1 MAPGSPGAIVLLGSL
16 ATRLACVSEYAEHVP
31 ALGTVVDQERG
42 SLPFALIHGES
53 LIACA
58 GWALGDS
65 GVTPVDFSVT
75 WTGIQA
81 AEEPFVLHDVLC
93 PMAPASFL
101 ASCLATAVETDT
113 VVIGFRPVTD
123 TVKEVAGGF
132 VGATVDRSTL
142 RQIASPIVL
151 PAAVVAALDDLPSH
165 DFVVLATALAERF
178 PVTWVEAPPQARRV
192 STADE
197 LLVLEALTLR

>member
-1 MAPGSPGAIVLLGSL
+1 M
-16 ATRLACVSEYAEHVP
+16 SEYAEHVP
-31 ALGTVVDQERG
+31 ALGTVVDHDRG
-42 SLPFALIHGES
+42 SLPYALIHGES
-53 LIACA
+53 LVACA
-58 GWALGDS
+58 SWALGDS
-65 GVTPVDFSVT
+65 GVTPVDYAVT

-93 PMAPASFL
+93 PMTPASFL
-101 ASCLATAVETDT
+101 ASCLVTAVETDT

-123 TVKEVAGGF
+123 TVKQVADGF

-151 PAAVVAALDDLPSH
+151 PASVVAGLDDLPSH
-165 DFVVLATALAERF
+165 DFVALATALAERF
-178 PVTWVEAPPQARRV
+178 PVTWVEAPPEARRV

-197 LLVLEALTLR
+197 LLVLEGLTAR